1 MQTERESHG
10 RIIFHVDANSFFASC
25 EIARDPSLQKKPV
38 VVAGDPKERKG
49 IVLAASYVA
58 KQQFG
63 IYTTMPLWEAKKT
76 LSIARRAAA
85 GFRVIPRSKPS
96 LVSML
101 TAFLARIGA
110 RLH

>member
-25 EIARDPSLQKKPV
+25 EIVRDPSLQKKPV

-58 KQQFG
+58 VNYHFISAQNAHFF
-63 IYTTMPLWEAKKT
+63 AH
-76 LSIARRAAA
+76 S
-85 GFRVIPRSKPS
+85 FRKPS
-96 LVSML
+96 PL
-101 TAFLARIGA
+101 F
-110 RLH
+110 